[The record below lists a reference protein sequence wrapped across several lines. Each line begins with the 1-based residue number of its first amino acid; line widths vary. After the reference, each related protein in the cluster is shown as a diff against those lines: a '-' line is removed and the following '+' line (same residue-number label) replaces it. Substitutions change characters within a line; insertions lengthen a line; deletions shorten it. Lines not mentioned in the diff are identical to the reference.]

1 MGSSSGTV
9 CNCLF
14 MRPTPTL
21 FLLFS
26 LVAPFAHG
34 GDECSS
40 RVACAA
46 DSVKHELV
54 RYVRDAKSLATAPLR
69 WDRHTWARFGEGTAV
84 VVALY
89 ATDRQT
95 SDRVQA
101 NRTSSTD
108 QFAKTITPF
117 GGQRA
122 LELSALMIAAGA
134 GTHDLNLRDAG
145 RDSLESELWAAGIV
159 TPLLKRAFG
168 RARPVQNEGSH
179 SFHPLSAHFESF
191 PSGHATNA
199 FAMATAVAGHYDGWI
214 VPTIVYTIASGVAVS
229 RVNDHVH
236 FASDV
241 VAGALI
247 GHVVAKGIVARHS
260 GKKLAW
266 QAVPLIDRKTLG
278 MMITIEPVRR

>member
-1 MGSSSGTV
+1 
-9 CNCLF
+9 
-14 MRPTPTL
+14 MRRLPTL
-21 FLLFS
+21 VLLLS
-26 LVAPFAHG
+26 MVAPAAYG
-34 GDECSS
+34 GDDCGS

-46 DSVKHELV
+46 GSVKHEV
-54 RYVRDAKSLATAPLR
+54 IRYVRDAKSLATAPLR
-69 WDRHTWARFGEGTAV
+69 WDRGTWTRFGEGAAV
-84 VVALY
+84 VVSLY

-95 SDRVQA
+95 SDRAQ
-101 NRTSSTD
+101 RERSSSTD

-117 GGQRA
+117 GGGRA
-122 LELSALMIAAGA
+122 LQLSALMIAAGA
-134 GTHDLNLRDAG
+134 GMHDENLRDAG
-145 RDSLESELWAAGIV
+145 RDSLQSELWAAGVV

-179 SFHPLSAHFESF
+179 SFHPFDAHFESF

-199 FAMATAVAGHYDGWI
+199 FAFATAVAGHYDGWV

-247 GHVVAKGIVARHS
+247 GHVVAKGIVARHA
-260 GKKLAW
+260 GKKVTW
-266 QAVPLIDRKTLG
+266 QAAPLIDRKALG
-278 MMITIEPVRR
+278 MMITLGPSRR

>member
-1 MGSSSGTV
+1 MFNSSRTV
-9 CNCLF
+9 CNRVL
-14 MRPTPTL
+14 MSPRTL
-21 FLLFS
+21 FLVLS

-34 GDECSS
+34 SDDCGS
-40 RVACAA
+40 RVACAVA
-46 DSVKHELV
+46 SVKEEAI
-54 RYVRDAKSLATAPLR
+54 RYVRDAKGLAAAPLR
-69 WDRHTWARFGEGTAV
+69 WDRHTWERFGEGTAV

-117 GGQRA
+117 GGHRA

-134 GTHDLNLRDAG
+134 GIHDTNLRDAG
-145 RDSLESELWAAGIV
+145 RDSLQSELWAAGIV

-179 SFHPLSAHFESF
+179 SFHPFHSHFESF
-191 PSGHATNA
+191 PSGHSTNA
-199 FAMATAVAGHYDGWI
+199 FAFATAVAGHYNGWL

-236 FASDV
+236 FPSDV
-241 VAGALI
+241 LAGALI
-247 GHVVAKGIVARHS
+247 GHVVAKGIVARHT
-260 GKKLAW
+260 GRTVAW
-266 QAVPLIDRKTLG
+266 QAMPLIDRKTMG
-278 MMITIEPVRR
+278 VMITIGPSPRR